1 MCVSVGVCVCVSV
14 LDLVSL
20 RTQHAAALSSLLLLR
35 DNVAVQVTYLKYEIF
50 SKLTSRKIL
59 WPWCLGAGCLLKMM
73 SPMFC

>member
-1 MCVSVGVCVCVSV
+1 MCVSVGVCVCVCVSV

-50 SKLTSRKIL
+50 S
-59 WPWCLGAGCLLKMM
+59 
-73 SPMFC
+73 